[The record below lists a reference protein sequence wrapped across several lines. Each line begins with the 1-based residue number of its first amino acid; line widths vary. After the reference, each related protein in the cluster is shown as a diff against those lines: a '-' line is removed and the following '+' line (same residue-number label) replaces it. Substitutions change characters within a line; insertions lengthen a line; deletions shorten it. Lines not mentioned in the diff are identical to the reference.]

1 VNQKRER
8 EDNMTKIFNAI
19 QPPEEDSSEKLTDF
33 RQLNVWQ
40 KAHALVLETYELTK
54 KFTKDEK
61 VELAARMRKA
71 ASDIPIQI
79 AQGFMR
85 RNPREK
91 AIPYKGTLESL
102 EALKYYYILS
112 KELDYIKENPD
123 LMAAIE
129 EVGRMLTGLVRS
141 VKVENNR
148 HSHRG
153 H

>member
-1 VNQKRER
+1 
-8 EDNMTKIFNAI
+8 MTEPTRKFSK
-19 QPPEEDSSEKLTDF
+19 DD
-33 RQLNVWQ
+33 
-40 KAHALVLETYELTK
+40 KA
-54 KFTKDEK
+54 
-61 VELAARMRKA
+61 ELAARMRKA

-112 KELDYIKENPD
+112 EELGYTKENAE
-123 LMAAIE
+123 MMNAIE

-141 VKVENNR
+141 VKVDTNR
-148 HSHRG
+148 NPHHRDR
-153 H
+153 